1 MPDAGQPGAIRT
13 ETDGRIFRIVVDNVA
28 KRNAFTPATMSE
40 LTEAFT
46 GGLSSRDARATEH
59 A

>member
-46 GGLSSRDARATEH
+46 GG
-59 A
+59 